1 MYPFSLKT
9 ELVVV
14 VMGLM
19 TIVHTMCIPQIAK
32 YRVIV
37 GDEDLAH
44 DGASLIL
51 KSQRLF
57 CRHASLNHG
66 RRETHYKRSRHA
78 ILRMAT
84 LPLVRPPYLE
94 NMH

>member
-1 MYPFSLKT
+1 M
-9 ELVVV
+9 EVMMMV
-14 VMGLM
+14 VMVVM
-19 TIVHTMCIPQIAK
+19 TIMHTICLSTHNVYPSNH
-32 YRVIV
+32 RVSG

-57 CRHASLNHG
+57 CRHASLNPG
-66 RRETHYKRSRHA
+66 RRETHYKRSQHA

-84 LPLVRPPYLE
+84 LLLS
-94 NMH
+94 